1 MADTVRLIHG
11 VLLDHLRCHLV
22 NRLVAVEFHQVLID
36 TCLDLRSHSVTGKPA
51 LSDCLLES
59 FRSTQLLNHQL
70 LSTPVV
76 HVRNVGT
83 LVSTTGEDAH
93 GVSVTEDTRL
103 FHQFTLGVE
112 VLLQQVHNLTFTFG
126 QISL

>member
-22 NRLVAVEFHQVLID
+22 YRLVAVEFHQVLVD
-36 TCLDLRSHSVTGKPA
+36 TCLNLRSHSVTGKPA
-51 LSDCLLES
+51 LRDCLLES
-59 FRSTQLLNHQL
+59 FGSTQLLHHQF
-70 LSTPVV
+70 LSAPVV
-76 HVRNVGT
+76 HVRHVGT
-83 LVSTTGEDAH
+83 LVSTAWEDAH

-112 VLLQQVHNLTFTFG
+112 VLFQQVHHLTFTFG

>member
-1 MADTVRLIHG
+1 MVY
-11 VLLDHLRCHLV
+11 
-22 NRLVAVEFHQVLID
+22 RLVAVKFHQVLID
-36 TCLDLRSHSVTGKPA
+36 TRLDLRPHSVTGKPA

-70 LSTPVV
+70 LRAPVV
-76 HVRNVGT
+76 HVRDVGT

-112 VLLQQVHNLTFTFG
+112 VLFKQVHHLTFTFG
-126 QISL
+126 QIRL

>member
-1 MADTVRLIHG
+1 M
-11 VLLDHLRCHLV
+11 V
-22 NRLVAVEFHQVLID
+22 NRLVAVEFHQVLVY
-36 TCLDLRSHSVTGKPA
+36 TRLDLRPHSVTGEPA

-59 FRSTQLLNHQL
+59 LGSAQLLYHQF

-76 HVRNVGT
+76 HVRHVGT

-93 GVSVTEDTRL
+93 SVSITEDTRL

-112 VLLQQVHNLTFTFG
+112 VLFQ
-126 QISL
+126 